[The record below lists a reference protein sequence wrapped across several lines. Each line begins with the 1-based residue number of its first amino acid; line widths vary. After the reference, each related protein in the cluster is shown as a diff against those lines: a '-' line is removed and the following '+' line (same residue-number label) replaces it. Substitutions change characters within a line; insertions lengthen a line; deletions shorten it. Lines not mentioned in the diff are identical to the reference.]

1 MTEGRKDADA
11 LESQLSLISVSKR
24 WWHVCIILLCM
35 QTLGWMAF
43 IWWGAQ
49 DDTGSYRELIKAMV
63 YGSSR
68 AIPLFIVLSMTVPL
82 VVEFIGGLIV
92 VLAQYLIHKFEKRG
106 EERGIEQGIEIGR
119 AEGIE
124 IGEARGMAAWMAWY
138 KKMKDAEARGEPFD
152 EPPPSMENGNPQED

>member
-1 MTEGRKDADA
+1 MTEERKDSDD

-24 WWHVCIILLCM
+24 WWHVCVILLCV

-43 IWWGAQ
+43 IWWGAR
-49 DDTGSYRELIKAMV
+49 DETDSYRELIEAMV

-82 VVEFIGGLIV
+82 VAEFIGGLIV
-92 VLAQYLIHKFEKRG
+92 VLAQYLIRKFEKRG
-106 EERGIEQGIEIGR
+106 EERGIEVGR

-124 IGEARGMAAWMAWY
+124 VGEERERAAWMTWY
-138 KKMKDAEARGEPFD
+138 KNMKDAEARGEPFD
-152 EPPPSMENGNPQED
+152 EPPPSEKR